1 MKEIFT
7 DDELE
12 IIASLVTD
20 CLNFTSSCYDDEKLE
35 KLLQKIYQLQK

>member
-1 MKEIFT
+1 MSEVFT
-7 DDELE
+7 VEELQ

-35 KLLQKIYQLQK
+35 KLLNKIYELQN